1 MKKNE
6 RAEFYLLL
14 FRKCTTVVEASFP
27 INLEYPSHSALLF
40 SWEILHNILWSQNS
54 ENSLHFVSLS
64 KRLHVVGMWNLQR
77 NVIKQGKLP
86 SKVVVRAQKTP
97 LLPIVGGGMWRPFGE
112 MTRTFAALLSARKGR
127 EKTDIFPGFSVV
139 SLLRVWQNKCAS
151 FSVSLKWQTNL
162 TTNLLDGGC
171 VLNNLSKLKI
181 QEKLPLLLL

>member
-54 ENSLHFVSLS
+54 ENSLNFVSLS

-86 SKVVVRAQKTP
+86 SQVVVCAQKTP
-97 LLPIVGGGMWRPFGE
+97 PNSGWRNVATIWRNDSDICGSFERQKKAEKKLIFSQAFPLFPCCEFDKINVPHFPFLWNG
-112 MTRTFAALLSARKGR
+112 KQ
-127 EKTDIFPGFSVV
+127 I
-139 SLLRVWQNKCAS
+139 WQQIC
-151 FSVSLKWQTNL
+151 
-162 TTNLLDGGC
+162 
-171 VLNNLSKLKI
+171 
-181 QEKLPLLLL
+181 

>member
-1 MKKNE
+1 MNKEGTSACRNRNEYLQFLGNPTYLILGNVTGRVPLIVFKVSVLSSVHTLFLVLSWLSFSMKKNE

-64 KRLHVVGMWNLQR
+64 KRLHVVGMGNLQR

-86 SKVVVRAQKTP
+86 PKWLYVHKR
-97 LLPIVGGGMWRPFGE
+97 
-112 MTRTFAALLSARKGR
+112 LLS
-127 EKTDIFPGFSVV
+127 S
-139 SLLRVWQNKCAS
+139 Q
-151 FSVSLKWQTNL
+151 
-162 TTNLLDGGC
+162 
-171 VLNNLSKLKI
+171 
-181 QEKLPLLLL
+181 